1 MLEAIEAFFFLSIDI
16 TIDNDNDNEA
26 KRKTSS
32 RFVDSKMIKVQLQFG
47 RDCRLVVI
55 DSEDQFTFQSLLRLT
70 ERTFPQCKHPFTSLI
85 YVDDDG
91 DRVTVSSEL
100 EMAPLRAFY
109 HRLCHEHQG
118 SSQPILHLQP
128 MVNRNH
134 ANLTIDPMILPTE
147 NRPRSRLASLEANV
161 EHILSSGKMLSLD
174 MLEIIGTGNSGIVRR
189 CRNRQ
194 TQEILAVKI
203 ISLDFQKE
211 EKKDEIVTELN
222 ALNTLHSDYI
232 VQLHGAYLHE
242 NSVHIC
248 TEFMDRG
255 SLEQY
260 IGLLLPESVLIPIM
274 LAMIHGLMYMWS
286 RKIMHR
292 DIKPSNVL
300 VNSSGAVKLCDFGV
314 SRVLE
319 TIGQKV
325 ATFIGTH
332 KYMAPERVI
341 SDQYSIPSEIWSVAM
356 TILEMGLGKYPFQ
369 SETSHPP
376 LAVRPIELVQ
386 CIVYETPPM
395 LPVERGYSPSFAHL
409 IQECLAKNP
418 SERPSPSQLL
428 ENPPLHQYN
437 HDDPTP
443 NRRIIAEFFHENPIG
458 HLGP

>member
-1 MLEAIEAFFFLSIDI
+1 
-16 TIDNDNDNEA
+16 
-26 KRKTSS
+26 
-32 RFVDSKMIKVQLQFG
+32 MIKVQLQFG
-47 RDCRLVVI
+47 RDCRLAVI

-109 HRLCHEHQG
+109 YRLCNEHQG
-118 SSQPILHLQP
+118 SSPPILHLEL

-134 ANLTIDPMILPTE
+134 ANLTIDLMILPAE
-147 NRPRSRLASLEANV
+147 NVPKNHLASLEANV
-161 EHILSSGKMLSLD
+161 EHLLSSGKMLSLD

-194 TQEILAVKI
+194 TDEILAVKI

-211 EKKDEIVTELN
+211 EKKHEIVTELN
-222 ALNTLHSDYI
+222 ALNTLNSDYI
-232 VQLHGAYLHE
+232 VQLHGAYLYE

-260 IGLLLPESVLIPIM
+260 IGLLIPESVLIPIA
-274 LAMIHGLMYMWS
+274 LAMLHGLMYMWTQ
-286 RKIMHR
+286 KIMHR
-292 DIKPSNVL
+292 DVKPSNVL
-300 VNSSGAVKLCDFGV
+300 VNSRGAVKLCDFGV

-341 SDQYSIPSEIWSVAM
+341 SDQYSIPSEIWSVGM
-356 TILEMGLGKYPFQ
+356 TILEIGLGKYPFQ

-376 LAVRPIELVQ
+376 IAVRPIELVQ
-386 CIVYETPPM
+386 CIVYETPPK
-395 LPVERGYSPSFAHL
+395 LPSERGYSVPFARL
-409 IQECLAKNP
+409 IEECLAKNP
-418 SERPSPSQLL
+418 SERPLPQQFLEHPLL
-428 ENPPLHQYN
+428 TQYS
-437 HDDPTP
+437 HDDLSH
-443 NRRIIAEFFHENPIG
+443 NRKIIADFFRQNPIA
-458 HLGP
+458 HMGP

>member
-1 MLEAIEAFFFLSIDI
+1 MNTVEIQF
-16 TIDNDNDNEA
+16 
-26 KRKTSS
+26 
-32 RFVDSKMIKVQLQFG
+32 QFG
-47 RDCRLVVI
+47 RECRSAILE
-55 DSEDQFTFQSLLRLT
+55 SEDLLTFDSLLRLA
-70 ERTFPQCKHPFTSLI
+70 ERIFSSCKHPFTSFI
-85 YVDDDG
+85 YVDDDA

-100 EMAPLRAFY
+100 EMGPLRDFY
-109 HRLCHEHQG
+109 FRMCQQQISRKTILKL
-118 SSQPILHLQP
+118 QPI
-128 MVNRNH
+128 VNRNH
-134 ANLTIDPMILPTE
+134 ANLTIDTI
-147 NRPRSRLASLEANV
+147 ASSLDDQHYQKKKFACLEANV
-161 EHILSSGKMLSLD
+161 EHILSSGTMLTLD

-194 TQEILAVKI
+194 NQQILAVKI

-211 EKKDEIVTELN
+211 EKKYEIVTELN
-222 ALNTLHSDYI
+222 ALNTLQSDYI

-260 IGLLLPESVLIPIM
+260 IGILVPENVLFHIT
-274 LAMIHGLMYMWS
+274 LSMIYGLMYMWS

-292 DIKPSNVL
+292 DVKPSNVL
-300 VNSSGAVKLCDFGV
+300 VNSLGSIKLCDFGV

-341 SDQYSIPSEIWSVAM
+341 SDDYSIPSEIWSLGM

-369 SETSHPP
+369 TENHDPP

-386 CIVYETPPM
+386 CIVYETPPT
-395 LPVERGYSPSFAHL
+395 LPANRGYSPEFASL
-409 IQECLAKNP
+409 VEQCLSKN
-418 SERPSPSQLL
+418 SAERPLPIDFF
-428 ENPPLHQYN
+428 ENPLVKKYN
-437 HDDPTP
+437 I
-443 NRRIIAEFFHENPIG
+443 NVNNQSRAIIADFFNQTTVNAATS
-458 HLGP
+458 

>member
-1 MLEAIEAFFFLSIDI
+1 MNTIEIQF
-16 TIDNDNDNEA
+16 
-26 KRKTSS
+26 
-32 RFVDSKMIKVQLQFG
+32 QFG
-47 RDCRLVVI
+47 RECRSAILE
-55 DSEDQFTFQSLLRLT
+55 SEDFLTFDSLIRLMK
-70 ERTFPQCKHPFTSLI
+70 RTFPTCKHPFTSFI

-100 EMAPLRAFY
+100 EMGPLRDFY
-109 HRLCHEHQG
+109 FRICQEQISTKPILKL
-118 SSQPILHLQP
+118 QPI
-128 MVNRNH
+128 VNRNH
-134 ANLTIDPMILPTE
+134 ANLTIDTI
-147 NRPRSRLASLEANV
+147 SSSSDDQHYQQKKFAYLEANV
-161 EHILSSGKMLSLD
+161 EHILSTGNMLSLD
-174 MLEIIGTGNSGIVRR
+174 MLEIIGTGNSGVVRR

-194 TQEILAVKI
+194 TQQILAVKI

-211 EKKDEIVTELN
+211 EKKHEIVTELN

-260 IGLLLPESVLIPIM
+260 IGMLVPENVLIHIT
-274 LAMIHGLMYMWS
+274 LSMIQGLMYMWS

-292 DIKPSNVL
+292 DVKPSNVL
-300 VNSSGAVKLCDFGV
+300 VNSLGSIKLCDFGV

-319 TIGQKV
+319 TIGQKL

-341 SDQYSIPSEIWSVAM
+341 SDEYSIPSEIWSIGM

-369 SETSHPP
+369 SETHDPP

-386 CIVYETPPM
+386 CIVYESTPV
-395 LPVERGYSPSFAHL
+395 LPANRGYSSEFASL
-409 IQECLAKNP
+409 IQQCLAKNP
-418 SERPSPSQLL
+418 IDRPLPKDFF
-428 ENPPLHQYN
+428 ENPLLMKYNNDNTHQ
-437 HDDPTP
+437 
-443 NRRIIAEFFHENPIG
+443 NRVIIADFFNRTVVAIG
-458 HLGP
+458 TS